1 MKESIQDSLKKQSI
15 DFVRRMSV
23 LDKHNLIVDPLSSK
37 NKMKL
42 SMMSSTSMLKSGTS
56 ISGLSGK
63 NMNQLVRNSIC

>member
-15 DFVRRMSV
+15 DVVRRMSV

>member
-15 DFVRRMSV
+15 DVVRRMSV

-37 NKMKL
+37 NKIKL